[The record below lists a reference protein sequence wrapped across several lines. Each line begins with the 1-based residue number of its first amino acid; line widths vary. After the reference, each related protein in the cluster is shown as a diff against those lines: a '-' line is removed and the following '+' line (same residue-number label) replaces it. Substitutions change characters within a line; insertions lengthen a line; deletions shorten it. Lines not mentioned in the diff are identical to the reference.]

1 MLGSTAMAEMLGR
14 CVSFPLRERLG
25 VPIAILILLV
35 FVGVGV
41 DTILRPKRHMNAY
54 LRRGGEMLR
63 EWNELGVQLGGL
75 VFAGA
80 SCWMLY
86 ELVRSVWTECF
97 G

>member
-1 MLGSTAMAEMLGR
+1 MAVILGR
-14 CVSFPLRERLG
+14 CASLPLRERLG

-41 DTILRPKRHMNAY
+41 DTILRPKRHMNNY

-63 EWNELGVQLGGL
+63 EWNETGVQLAGL
-75 VFAGA
+75 VFAAA
-80 SCWMLY
+80 SCWILY
-86 ELVRSVWTECF
+86 ELVPSLWTECF